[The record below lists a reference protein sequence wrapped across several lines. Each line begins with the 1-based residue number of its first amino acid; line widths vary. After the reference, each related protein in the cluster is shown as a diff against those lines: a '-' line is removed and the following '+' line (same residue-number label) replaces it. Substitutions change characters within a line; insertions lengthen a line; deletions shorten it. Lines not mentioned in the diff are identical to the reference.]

1 MCRHSITHKVDFECI
16 VVMKRK
22 RAPPGDAG
30 DFLSLLEDP
39 PHKSPSPSK
48 CRVSSWAIGEWI
60 AKALKLYGKTM
71 KGK

>member
-1 MCRHSITHKVDFECI
+1 MCRHTITHKVDFECI

-22 RAPPGDAG
+22 RAPPGGAR

-48 CRVSSWAIGEWI
+48 CRVSSWAI
-60 AKALKLYGKTM
+60 
-71 KGK
+71 

>member
-22 RAPPGDAG
+22 RAPPGGARDL
-30 DFLSLLEDP
+30 LSLLEDP

-48 CRVSSWAIGEWI
+48 FHWKTQQELCRVSSWAI
-60 AKALKLYGKTM
+60 
-71 KGK
+71 